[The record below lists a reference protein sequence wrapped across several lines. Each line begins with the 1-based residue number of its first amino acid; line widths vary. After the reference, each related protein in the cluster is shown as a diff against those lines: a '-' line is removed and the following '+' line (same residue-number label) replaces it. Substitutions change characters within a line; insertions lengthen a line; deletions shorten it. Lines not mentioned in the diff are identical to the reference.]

1 MTKGS
6 TFDNRS
12 NLADKFLS
20 TVLRKY
26 GGTRLGRQELDAE
39 FLEDMEG
46 ALWKRCQIEALRVQ
60 EYQLPP
66 LNRIVVAIDPNA
78 SSEEDSNEC
87 GIICAGLG
95 DDGHAYILDDVS
107 GVMAPNDW
115 ARTAVSLLRE
125 RMGDRIIAESNN
137 GGEMVENTL
146 RMVDSSVPYS
156 PVWAARGKVTRA
168 EPISA
173 LYEQGRVHHCG
184 TFPRLEDQ
192 MCAFTFDFD
201 RKEMGYSP
209 DRVDALVWALT
220 ELMIEGRSQRRLLF
234 V

>member
-1 MTKGS
+1 VTRGS

-26 GGTRLGRQELDAE
+26 GGTRLGRQELEAE
-39 FLEDMEG
+39 LLEDIEG
-46 ALWKRCQIEALRVQ
+46 ALWKRSQIESLWVE
-60 EYQLPP
+60 EYQLPQ

-87 GIICAGLG
+87 GIVCAGLG
-95 DDGHAYILDDVS
+95 DDGHTYVLDDVS
-107 GVMAPNDW
+107 GIMAPHEW
-115 ARTAVSLLRE
+115 ARTAIRLLHQ
-125 RMGDRIIAESNN
+125 RMGDGIIAETNN

-146 RMVDSSVPYS
+146 RMVDPSVPYS
-156 PVWAARGKVTRA
+156 AVWASRGKVTRA

-173 LYEQGRVHHCG
+173 LYEQGRVHHVG
-184 TFPRLEDQ
+184 AFQRLEDQ
-192 MCAFTFDFD
+192 MCAFTVDFD

-209 DRVDALVWALT
+209 DRVDASVWALT
-220 ELMIEGRSQRRLLF
+220 ELMIEGEPRRRLLF
-234 V
+234 A